1 MEGLVAFILESMFLG
16 LWLFGRDRLPKRV
29 HLEET
34 LRGLAMPWPI
44 RAVPAGTAVT
54 ATVTLAYL
62 AMLRDPRRWV
72 WAERMLGPK

>member
-1 MEGLVAFILESMFLG
+1 
-16 LWLFGRDRLPKRV
+16 
-29 HLEET
+29 
-34 LRGLAMPWPI
+34 MPWPI